1 MSRHIDRRAFL
12 KASSA
17 VLAAASAGGLV
28 GSRGAFAAAI
38 EAPLVDKLSIR
49 VLVDSSFDLFF
60 RPIQLNGVA
69 VQPLP
74 RVADFRRTLH
84 NEWGLSLWLES
95 QRASDQRTLMLDY
108 GYSPNVLFNNMELIG
123 VDPRKIDALIV
134 SHGH

>member
-17 VLAAASAGGLV
+17 ILAAASVGGLV

-38 EAPLVDKLSIR
+38 DAPLVDKLSIR

-60 RPIQLNGVA
+60 RPTQLNSVT

-74 RVADFRRTLH
+74 RLADFRRTLH

-95 QRASDQRTLMLDY
+95 QRVGDQRTLMLDY
-108 GYSPNVLFNNMELIG
+108 G
-123 VDPRKIDALIV
+123 
-134 SHGH
+134 